1 MVRCGLIHGFAGT
14 PSAWDDV
21 IEAWQLPMA
30 PRTIALPG
38 HGDAPVLPTWE
49 DNLAA
54 IAGEARGCDVVIGYS
69 LGARVALGLVAAG
82 HAAHGVLI
90 GVNPGVTDD
99 EREKR
104 RKFDTRWADL
114 LRREGVEAFHD
125 AWTAQPLFATQ
136 TRVPGDKR
144 AKRRAAR
151 LSLDPEQLAR
161 SLETM
166 GVAAMPDYWPAISAH
181 RDRIALIAGE
191 DDAKYVALLS
201 SLPCASFEAIPG
213 SGHDPTLEQPVL
225 LANAIVRAIQRLL

>member
-38 HGDAPVLPTWE
+38 HGASPVLPTWE
-49 DNLAA
+49 DNLAV

-104 RKFDTRWADL
+104 RKFDARWADL

-136 TRVPGDKR
+136 TRVSGEKR

-181 RDRIALIAGE
+181 RDRIALVAGA
-191 DDAKYVALLS
+191 DDEKYTALLS

-213 SGHDPTLEQPVL
+213 SGHDPTLEQPGL